1 MFISD
6 LFESR
11 DDDLF
16 AERWYGDDQVQ
27 NLIRRCF
34 KNKQIGNGVAREWLD
49 MMTNPEKYSRTEVLD
64 INNEYAERND
74 IPFTFTDF
82 KWNAAH
88 DELLWALRG
97 PVPRLNEEDDDDEE
111 LFAPSTLSKHLPNIV
126 EDLRYISTKMAEEPA
141 EYVED
146 LGYIA
151 DEISNEE
158 YDKLIDETIAAG
170 EIYQDLMYTF
180 KSKGIVA
187 GSQQLNLIMNSD
199 NGIAAEQAHIDRD
212 NLSDE
217 YGIDIRRYVYENDID
232 LFAKGRDNV
241 HDLSDYDDSTVYD
254 LTQSSENIRSG
265 DILKLDNGRWAIMV
279 DYSPVMVVGDSNSLH
294 RLDTEGGYTFDNIEG
309 GRFAKSASKAR
320 LLATNPNIK
329 ENDDDLFANP
339 TIRFDRAFNEYDE
352 DELQK
357 MGFAYGDHPELD
369 VEIINNYIRCHQ
381 KWRVLKITGGEH
393 NLTLHLD
400 KLSGLRENDDDL
412 FAENKPVKVMRAVAK
427 QMQIAKD
434 WVAGHNTKDTTISI
448 EHIDAIKRSIKVCAE
463 IIQAIRVGGIDAGVK
478 VWYKE
483 FYSRAYSG
491 MPGAAELA
499 DVGLNIMYHVKEETG
514 IDFLTSHYRF
524 AEAKNPAQQAAIAI
538 AKKKDGVGESR
549 IIDAKHV
556 DVYYR
561 PVPNSRGRR
570 VVAKNIPV
578 TALEPLLK
586 KLSEKYAVPVASF
599 EWTDAQG
606 VKENIPQP
614 GKSSGKAK
622 QFNPNAKVQTKEMTL
637 DQILSTVKGIPYVNN
652 VVDDWDAKDYSW
664 GVTKKVIEYAQYL
677 QKNPQSV
684 ANLPPLVVIDGQLND
699 GAHRLSAINLL
710 QKRMDPKNPLWKQV
724 KLKVNFGTSADVA
737 PEQGVAEGFS
747 NDMSTEDMIAYL
759 RQHHDT
765 NLHQDYL
772 DHINTFSKFVLQ
784 NIPVNSIKT
793 DLPKLDKAKVEQYK
807 QMDFSKAPPIVI
819 GGGYILDGYHRA
831 NVAKALGI
839 PTIKAYVGVQGKPG
853 VAENFADGRNPGRK
867 GLAKRSGVN
876 TKASVSSL
884 RKTAKN
890 SSGEKQRMAHWL
902 ANMKAGRAKSSKVK
916 EDAAGVGVVKNSR
929 DPRYVM
935 ATAGDQND
943 VTADTMPKAMRAYG
957 LIGRKSPGQRG
968 KKQ

>member
-6 LFESR
+6 LFENN
-11 DDDLF
+11 DDLF

-34 KNKQIGNGVAREWLD
+34 TNKQIGNGIAREWLD
-49 MMTNPEKYSRTEVLD
+49 MIPDPSAYSKKEVLD

-74 IPFTFTDF
+74 IPFRFTDW

-88 DELLWALRG
+88 DELLWSLSG
-97 PVPRLNEEDDDDEE
+97 PVPRLNEEDDDEE
-111 LFAPSTLSKHLPNIV
+111 LFAPSTGSKHLPAILA
-126 EDLRYISTKMAEEPA
+126 DLKYIATKMLEEPWGYL
-141 EYVED
+141 ENYGYVED
-146 LGYIA
+146 A
-151 DEISNEE
+151 DEYSNEE
-158 YDKLIDETIAAG
+158 YDRLIDETMAAG
-170 EIYQDLMYTF
+170 EIYQDLTNTF
-180 KSKGIVA
+180 RTKGIIQGVRQLDILTNNENAIVA
-187 GSQQLNLIMNSD
+187 G
-199 NGIAAEQAHIDRD
+199 QAHHDID
-212 NLSDE
+212 NLNDE
-217 YGIDIRRYVYENDID
+217 YDIDVSRYIYENDID

-294 RLDTEGGYTFDNIEG
+294 RLDTDGGYTFDNIED
-309 GRFAKSASKAR
+309 GRFAKSAAKAR
-320 LLATNPNIK
+320 LLATKPSID
-329 ENDDDLFANP
+329 ESDDDLFADP
-339 TIRFDRAFNEYDE
+339 TIRFDQAFNEYDE

-369 VEIINNYIRCHQ
+369 VEIINNYISGYQ
-381 KWRVLKITGGEH
+381 NWRVLKITGGEH
-393 NLTLHLD
+393 DLTLHLD

-434 WVAGHNTKDTTISI
+434 WVAGHNTKDTTISV

-606 VKENIPQP
+606 VKEDIPQP

-637 DQILSTVKGIPYVNN
+637 DQILGTVKGIPYVNN

-724 KLKVNFGTSADVA
+724 KLKVNFGTSEDVA
-737 PEQGVAEGFS
+737 PEQ
-747 NDMSTEDMIAYL
+747 
-759 RQHHDT
+759 
-765 NLHQDYL
+765 
-772 DHINTFSKFVLQ
+772 
-784 NIPVNSIKT
+784 
-793 DLPKLDKAKVEQYK
+793 
-807 QMDFSKAPPIVI
+807 
-819 GGGYILDGYHRA
+819 
-831 NVAKALGI
+831 
-839 PTIKAYVGVQGKPG
+839 G

-876 TKASVSSL
+876 TKASVSTL
-884 RKTAKN
+884 RNVAKH
-890 SSGEKQRMAHWL
+890 STGEKQRMAHWL

-968 KKQ
+968 KK